1 MMVRIPNETLMKSEI
16 TNVTRYPLR
25 RLEVAIGI
33 SYSSGIADVQKVL
46 LECLSTLAFIRKSPV
61 PEFAFKSFSDSSMQV
76 SVGFWV
82 ERERAVEAMTLAANA
97 IKEALEAADIEISVP
112 QRNLHFDEDQRL
124 KVEVLS

>member
-1 MMVRIPNETLMKSEI
+1 
-16 TNVTRYPLR
+16 
-25 RLEVAIGI
+25 
-33 SYSSGIADVQKVL
+33 VQKVL